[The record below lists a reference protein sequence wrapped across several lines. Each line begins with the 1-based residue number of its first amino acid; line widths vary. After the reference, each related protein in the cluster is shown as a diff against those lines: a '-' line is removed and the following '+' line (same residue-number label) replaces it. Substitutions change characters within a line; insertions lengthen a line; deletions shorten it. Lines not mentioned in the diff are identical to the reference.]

1 VLLLPLT
8 LAAPLLRLAQPY
20 HGRALALYL
29 TGWLL
34 AAALLLTDAAGLIT
48 WPVD

>member
-8 LAAPLLRLAQPY
+8 LAAPLLR
-20 HGRALALYL
+20 
-29 TGWLL
+29 L